1 MNNIKTIDKIAWVY
15 LENKHILCVRSKDK
29 QLFYIPGG
37 KRESGEQDQQT
48 LIREVE
54 EELNVHLSPET
65 IEHAGTFEAPAD
77 GKAEGIIVRLT
88 CYTAD
93 YQGELLPQSEIE
105 ELAWLSYDDLE
116 RVSAASKLVFEQLH
130 EQELLDLAC

>member
-15 LENKHILCVRSKDK
+15 LENQHILCVRSKDK
-29 QLFYIPGG
+29 ELFYIPGG

-48 LIREVE
+48 LIREIE

-65 IEHAGTFEAPAD
+65 IVHAGTFEAPAD
-77 GKAEGIIVRLT
+77 GKADGIVVRLT

-105 ELAWLSYDDLE
+105 ELAWLSYHDLE

-130 EQELLDLAC
+130 EQELLV